1 MDTTIV
7 RTDRNDLL
15 GKLLDVAVLRHQV
28 IAHNVANINTP
39 GYHRLEVSFE
49 NQLEQLL
56 HLGGNV
62 KEAQPLVREAVGSA
76 VRADGNNVDI
86 DEEMGLLTKNNLLF
100 SACTQL
106 LSHHITQMRSA
117 ISGH

>member
-1 MDTTIV
+1 MDTTIT

-15 GKLLDVAVLRHQV
+15 SKLLDVAVLRHQV
-28 IAHNVANINTP
+28 IAHNVANVNTP

-49 NQLEQLL
+49 NQLEQVL
-56 HLGGNV
+56 HSAGNV
-62 KEAQPLVREAVGSA
+62 KDVQALVHEAADGP